1 MRRADFLATIAAR
14 LAACNDDELAVL
26 DRILRGIE
34 KGHGVYGHMN
44 LAQDTRDLEAE
55 ADDEA
60 RDWLVYKAMRRV
72 QVEQRA
78 QLEDTRRG

>member
-1 MRRADFLATIAAR
+1 MTRADFLATIAAR

-34 KGHGVYGHMN
+34 KGHVVYGHMN
-44 LAQDTRDLEAE
+44 LAQDTRDLDAE

-60 RDWLVYKAMRRV
+60 RDWLIYRAMGRV
-72 QVEQRA
+72 QSEQRE
-78 QLEDTRRG
+78 QLEETRR